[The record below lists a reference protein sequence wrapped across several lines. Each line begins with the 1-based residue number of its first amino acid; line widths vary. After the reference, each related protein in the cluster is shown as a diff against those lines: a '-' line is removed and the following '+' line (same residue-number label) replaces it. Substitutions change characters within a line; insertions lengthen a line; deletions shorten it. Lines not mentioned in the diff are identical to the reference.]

1 MAKYTAT
8 QSKNTYASFE
18 LAVAGLETLLE
29 AIDTGKNNLEYG
41 IEKLDGGRWGAW
53 VVYTAE
59 A

>member
-8 QSKNTYASFE
+8 KSVTVYDRVE
-18 LAVAGLETLLE
+18 DAVAGLETQLE
-29 AIDTGKNNLEYG
+29 LIDTGANNLTMG
-41 IEKLDGGRWGAW
+41 IERLGANNYAAW